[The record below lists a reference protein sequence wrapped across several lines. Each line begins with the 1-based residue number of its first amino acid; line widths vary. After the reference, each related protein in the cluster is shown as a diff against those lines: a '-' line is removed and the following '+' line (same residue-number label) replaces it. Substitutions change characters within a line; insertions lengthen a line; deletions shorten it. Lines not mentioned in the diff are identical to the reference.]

1 MTMAKMLLPALVGL
15 ALAGCGG
22 GSKEPPEA
30 APSKDIGAQAA
41 DVSSDTNAL
50 RAANGAAGEV
60 VRAAGDCEQVKAALP
75 EANRSLDEIEKSV
88 RTAAGKATFLAVRK
102 RVNDIAQMCP

>member
-1 MTMAKMLLPALVGL
+1 MAKMLLPVLVGL
-15 ALAGCGG
+15 ALAGCSG
-22 GSKEPPEA
+22 GSNEPSEPA
-30 APSKDIGAQAA
+30 RGKDIGAQAA

-60 VRAAGDCEQVKAALP
+60 VRSAGDCEKVKAALP

-88 RTAAGKATFLAVRK
+88 RTAAGKTTFLAVRK
-102 RVNDIAQMCP
+102 RVNDIAEMCP